1 MSEFQDQLSE
11 WAVLWGLVRGREAA
25 VEGSTVL
32 ISPDGDGDGGPD
44 VVMAWPGDAA
54 GRLSDA
60 GLTAGEGRRL
70 TLATADAS
78 DARSHALALGLTA
91 IAELVLLTADT
102 AGIAGAV
109 ALPEDAQLASAP
121 MDDYDVAEISVFDHP
136 VCSGR
141 ISIGDTSAVIGDLR
155 AETPQDRDTYE
166 PALLAALAEEAFL
179 HGAGT
184 LFLIT
189 EPDEADRFVAA
200 GWTAAGHVLSFEQTQ
215 G

>member
-1 MSEFQDQLSE
+1 
-11 WAVLWGLVRGREAA
+11 GLN
-25 VEGSTVL
+25 L
-32 ISPDGDGDGGPD
+32 
-44 VVMAWPGDAA
+44 
-54 GRLSDA
+54 
-60 GLTAGEGRRL
+60 GEGQSL
-70 TLATADAS
+70 TLATADAPA
-78 DARSHALALGLTA
+78 ARSHALEHGLTA
-91 IAELVLLTADT
+91 IGELVLLTAET

-141 ISIGDTSAVIGDLR
+141 ISIGDTSAVIGNLR
-155 AETPQDRDTYE
+155 AETPQDRDAYE

-189 EPDEADRFVAA
+189 EPEQADRFVAA
-200 GWTAAGHVLSFEQTQ
+200 GWTAAGHVLSFGQA
-215 G
+215 